1 MAETPPYKRIDAAQL
16 EEMQQLERPALR
28 IRWWI
33 VLPFAILLCGAQAAL
48 NLRFENGAT
57 EISLIATQISIIAF
71 VFLILLSLILNPLLR
86 LTGLM

>member
-1 MAETPPYKRIDAAQL
+1 MAETPPYRRIDAAQL
-16 EEMQQLERPALR
+16 EVMRQLEHPTLR

-33 VLPFAILLCGAQAAL
+33 VLPFAILLSAAQAAL

-71 VFLILLSLILNPLLR
+71 VFLILLSLV
-86 LTGLM
+86 

>member
-1 MAETPPYKRIDAAQL
+1 MPEIPPYKRIDAAQL
-16 EEMQQLERPALR
+16 EVMRQLERSTLR

-33 VLPFAILLCGAQAAL
+33 VLPFAILLSAAQAAL

-71 VFLILLSLILNPLLR
+71 VFLILLSLVVNPLLR
-86 LTGLM
+86 VTGVM